1 MKSRLS
7 GRDTLRLMELHSIQ
21 DKRDLNNPESGFY
34 AHLQDIPVW
43 LEQLNKLGGK
53 LKQTTVWYSSSDQT
67 MLNEFCGFIHSLTKY
82 AKAWWMRLRVLGSGK
97 PLSTIAGLERIM
109 DLSRDIHHVAGNAAT
124 NLLKVGE
131 FGSQLGSVLSKLD
144 EIYQYKEGLRP

>member
-43 LEQLNKLGGK
+43 LKRLNKLGGK

-67 MLNEFCGFIHSLTKY
+67 IMVDATTCT
-82 AKAWWMRLRVLGSGK
+82 RLWETLEHNSG
-97 PLSTIAGLERIM
+97 P
-109 DLSRDIHHVAGNAAT
+109 
-124 NLLKVGE
+124 
-131 FGSQLGSVLSKLD
+131 
-144 EIYQYKEGLRP
+144 